1 MKMTIETPSVKDYVE
16 ITGVWE
22 ASVRATHTF
31 LTEDDIQYYKPLI
44 LKEYLK
50 AVTLFCTRDQNEIT
64 GFLGLDDDKIE
75 MLFIRPDYRG
85 KGVGKALLDFAVTE
99 KKARKVDVNEQN
111 EQAVGFYEYLGF
123 KTVKREPLDPSGKP
137 FPILSMELQK

>member
-1 MKMTIETPSVKDYVE
+1 MTIETPSVKDYVE

-111 EQAVGFYEYLGF
+111 EQAVGSYEYLGF
-123 KTVKREPLDPSGKP
+123 KTVKREPLDSNGKP

>member
-1 MKMTIETPSVKDYVE
+1 MKTTIYTPSVNDYIE
-16 ITGVWE
+16 ITEVWE

-31 LTEDDIQYYKPLI
+31 LTEEDIQYYKPLI
-44 LKEYLK
+44 LNEYLK
-50 AVTLFCTRDQNEIT
+50 AVTLFCTSDNGAIT
-64 GFLGLDDDKIE
+64 GFIGLSEDTIE

-85 KGVGKALLDFAVTE
+85 KGVGKVLLDFAIKEHNVF
-99 KKARKVDVNEQN
+99 KVDVNEQN

-123 KTVKREPLDPSGKP
+123 KTVKREPLDPNGKP

>member
-1 MKMTIETPSVKDYVE
+1 MTIETPSVKDYVE

-123 KTVKREPLDPSGKP
+123 KTVKREPLDSNGKP